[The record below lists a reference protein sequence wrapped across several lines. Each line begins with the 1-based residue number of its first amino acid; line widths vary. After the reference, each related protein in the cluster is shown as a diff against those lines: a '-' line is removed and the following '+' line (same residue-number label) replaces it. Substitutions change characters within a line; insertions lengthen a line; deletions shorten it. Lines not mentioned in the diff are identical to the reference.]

1 MAKKRN
7 VNVLNGSASFIS
19 DKSIKIINE
28 TEFWIT
34 SEDEGSGHPTLFKIV
49 VR

>member
-1 MAKKRN
+1 ME
-7 VNVLNGSASFIS
+7 
-19 DKSIKIINE
+19 SIKIINE